1 MKLLMESTRS
11 MSLLVLFNM
20 DRFLVPLL
28 IIAALFLAGALFD
41 YATSS
46 RPACALIAPLRG
58 R

>member
-28 IIAALFLAGALFD
+28 IIAALFLGGALFD
-41 YATSS
+41 YATEF
-46 RPACALIAPLRG
+46 
-58 R
+58 